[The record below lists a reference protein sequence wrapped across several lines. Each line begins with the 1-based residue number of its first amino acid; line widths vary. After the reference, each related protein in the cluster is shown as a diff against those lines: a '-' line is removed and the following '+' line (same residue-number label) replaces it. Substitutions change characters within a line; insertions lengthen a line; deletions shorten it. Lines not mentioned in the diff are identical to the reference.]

1 MSEDAE
7 AKSFWDQFFTVFG
20 ITRRRVATFE
30 HKVPLP
36 GHHTGYIDVLWK
48 GVIMVEHKS
57 RPRQRNQKQENGAI
71 KEGRLPP
78 DWENKPRF

>member
-1 MSEDAE
+1 MALSWNEIRTRAIQFAKEWEQDTSEEAE

-36 GHHTGYIDVLWK
+36 AST
-48 GVIMVEHKS
+48 
-57 RPRQRNQKQENGAI
+57 AAT
-71 KEGRLPP
+71 
-78 DWENKPRF
+78 